1 MRFHL
6 LRSLYALT
14 FALGLSTAHAA
25 WPEKTIR
32 ILVPFPPGSASDL
45 IARTLA
51 DKLQA
56 KFPAGLVVENRPG
69 AGGTIAT
76 AEMVKSPKDGYT
88 IMTGT
93 MGTHAIAPSLYK
105 SLPFDP
111 LKDLIPISIV
121 AEVPLMVVAW
131 FGLVLGD
138 ALVFHWGHRF
148 GPWILRRRFV
158 ARIVAPHRLAGFQ
171 ARVSRGG
178 PAYIFLIRFMPGI
191 RTALFFAA
199 GTLKLPYRTLFLYD
213 GIAALIELPLLVYG
227 VRFVGGRWQEIL
239 AYIKQFQV
247 VLLIALAVVAI
258 AFVLWRRM
266 RRNAAT
272 PSRAP

>member
-1 MRFHL
+1 MDGWLEHL
-6 LRSLYALT
+6 QSLQGVSAYALL
-14 FALGLSTAHAA
+14 FALLFACGIGAPMNEDIVLLVAA
-25 WPEKTIR
+25 A
-32 ILVPFPPGSASDL
+32 L
-45 IARTLA
+45 TLA
-51 DKLQA
+51 GVME
-56 KFPAGLVVENRPG
+56 P
-69 AGGTIAT
+69 
-76 AEMVKSPKDGYT
+76 
-88 IMTGT
+88 
-93 MGTHAIAPSLYK
+93 
-105 SLPFDP
+105 
-111 LKDLIPISIV
+111 
-121 AEVPLMVVAW
+121 VPLMAVAW

-158 ARIVAPHRLAGFQ
+158 ARIVAPQRLAGFQ
-171 ARVSRGG
+171 ARVRRGG

-239 AYIKQFQV
+239 GYIKQFQV
-247 VLLIALAVVAI
+247 ALLIALALVAI
-258 AFVLWRRM
+258 AFVVWRRM